1 MNKKHF
7 EIVATVGSNSKLIS
21 IGFCDHELTT
31 ILSKSNVFE
40 EIQDKLSQAASFEDL
55 SHDEHHINYCSISL
69 EHNEPENDYKLI
81 SMDVKRT
88 AVTNEPYQFTNDNVT
103 IVFERTSKPLLNDV
117 EIVLC
122 KGIKGFSFLHY
133 GNDPEFA
140 NKIKNDDRLKLN
152 IINLMQDRNMTA
164 FGIYFVKVSVSNADS
179 KIPNSILGIKHSVVA
194 SEFFRIWCD
203 SVHGLSNRL
212 YKCVDERTSPKAVIV
227 LCKDSYQGLSILHYG
242 NDPEIARKLQ
252 NDATLSLSIFG
263 RMQACDMTESGI
275 YLVKVYSVDSETYTS
290 LLDIKHSS
298 FNSESLK
305 AWCNSVHALSESL
318 A

>member
-31 ILSKSNVFE
+31 ILDNSNVFD
-40 EIQDKLSQAASFEDL
+40 EIQNNMPRVGQLRCPLDNGFC
-55 SHDEHHINYCSISL
+55 IVYGSISL

-88 AVTNEPYQFTNDNVT
+88 AVTNEPDQFTNDNVT

-117 EIVLC
+117 EVVLC

-194 SEFFRIWCD
+194 SEFFRVWCD

-212 YKCVDERTSPKAVIV
+212 NKCVDERTAPKAVIV
-227 LCKDSYQGLSILHYG
+227 LCKDSCHGLSILHYG
-242 NDPEIARKLQ
+242 NDPEVACKLQ

-275 YLVKVYSVDSETYTS
+275 YLVKVSSVDSETYAS

-305 AWCNSVHALSESL
+305 AWCNSAYALSESL
-318 A
+318 